1 MIHYTSGDIFSRTTH
16 ALVNPVNTVGVMGK
30 GLALAFKKKYP
41 HNFNCYQEAC
51 QMKKLDVGQI
61 LVVEDQDLFGPRT
74 IVNFPTKRDWK
85 NPSEYAYIESG
96 LRELAAWLDH
106 SRKEIQSI
114 AIPAL
119 GCGLGGLEWIKVK
132 KMIELKLAGLT
143 QDIYV
148 YEPL

>member
-1 MIHYTSGDIFSRTTH
+1 MVHFTSGDIFGRITH
-16 ALVNPVNTVGVMGK
+16 ALVNPVGVMGK
-30 GLALAFKKKYP
+30 RFALAFKKKYS
-41 HNFNCYQEAC
+41 HNFKCYQQAC
-51 QMKKLDVGQI
+51 KLKKLDVGQI
-61 LVVEDQDLFGPRT
+61 LIVEDQDLFGQRT

-96 LRELAAWLDH
+96 LWELAAWLDQA
-106 SRKEIQSI
+106 KEIKSI

-119 GCGLGGLEWIKVK
+119 GCGLGGLEWSTVK
-132 KMIELKLAGLT
+132 KMIELQLAGFT

>member
-1 MIHYTSGDIFSRTTH
+1 
-16 ALVNPVNTVGVMGK
+16 
-30 GLALAFKKKYP
+30 
-41 HNFNCYQEAC
+41 
-51 QMKKLDVGQI
+51 MKKLDVGQI
-61 LVVEDQDLFGPRT
+61 LVVEDQDLFGSRT

-96 LRELAAWLDH
+96 LWELAAWLDH

-119 GCGLGGLEWIKVK
+119 GCGLGGLEWGSVK
-132 KMIELKLAGLT
+132 KMINLQLAGLP